1 MLLVADEVYSLHKS
15 IYYFQESHGLLEHHR
30 SSWESTPPAEG
41 LFWLISGGRLPMS
54 RDAAKRRFRAVPRVT
69 SRKRVLLPRHNCI
82 STFLANW
89 PFFPTLQDG
98 VTLFIHAAI
107 RTFTHWPHLSSTYSA
122 IGITTAKV
130 IPGAT
135 MKTSVNRQINQRQPS
150 SWAFLVITNAASRC
164 SLSSPRSSLGTPPS
178 D

>member
-89 PFFPTLQDG
+89 PFFPTPPG
-98 VTLFIHAAI
+98 RGHAIHPCSYSNIYTLAPFVFYI
-107 RTFTHWPHLSSTYSA
+107 LSDWNNNSQ
-122 IGITTAKV
+122 G
-130 IPGAT
+130 
-135 MKTSVNRQINQRQPS
+135 N
-150 SWAFLVITNAASRC
+150 
-164 SLSSPRSSLGTPPS
+164 PRSNNENKCQPPNKPKTTFFLGFFS
-178 D
+178 HH

>member
-15 IYYFQESHGLLEHHR
+15 IYYSQESHSLLEHHR

-54 RDAAKRRFRAVPRVT
+54 RDAAKRRFRAVPRLT

-89 PFFPTLQDG
+89 PFFPTPPG
-98 VTLFIHAAI
+98 RGHAIHPCGYSNIYTLAPFVFYI
-107 RTFTHWPHLSSTYSA
+107 LSNWNHNSQGNSRSNNENKCQA
-122 IGITTAKV
+122 PNKPKTAF
-130 IPGAT
+130 
-135 MKTSVNRQINQRQPS
+135 
-150 SWAFLVITNAASRC
+150 FLGFFSHH
-164 SLSSPRSSLGTPPS
+164 
-178 D
+178 